1 MQNRTG
7 KKVKEQKGKILK
19 HVAQHRNES
28 NKFDIYIKCK

>member
-7 KKVKEQKGKILK
+7 NKVKEQKGKFFK
-19 HVAQHRNES
+19 HIAHHRYES